1 MKNRNKKKKCGMNK
15 ADLVNSISEQTGLTK
30 TKSNQVVDALTSV
43 ITETLS
49 KGEKV
54 TLVGFGTF
62 TTTDRNARKG
72 RNPKTGEVIEIPA
85 KTVAK
90 FKAGSELTKNVN

>member
-1 MKNRNKKKKCGMNK
+1 MNK

-30 TKSNQVVDALTSV
+30 TKSNQVLDVMTSI

-49 KGEKV
+49 NGEKV

-62 TTTDRNARKG
+62 TTTDRKARKG

-85 KTVAK
+85 KRVAK
-90 FKAGSELTKNVN
+90 FKAGSSLTNTVN

>member
-1 MKNRNKKKKCGMNK
+1 MNK

-30 TKSNQVVDALTSV
+30 TKSNQVVDVLTSV
-43 ITETLS
+43 IAETLS

-85 KTVAK
+85 KRVAK

>member
-1 MKNRNKKKKCGMNK
+1 MNK

-30 TKSNQVVDALTSV
+30 TKSNQVVDAITSV
-43 ITETLS
+43 IAETLS

-62 TTTDRNARKG
+62 TTTERNARKG

-85 KTVAK
+85 KRVAK
-90 FKAGSELTKNVN
+90 FKAGSDLTKNVN